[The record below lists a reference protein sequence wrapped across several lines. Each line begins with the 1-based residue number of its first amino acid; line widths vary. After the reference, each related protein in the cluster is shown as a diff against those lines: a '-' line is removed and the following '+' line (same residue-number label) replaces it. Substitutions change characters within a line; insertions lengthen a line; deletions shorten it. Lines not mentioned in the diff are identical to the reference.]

1 MSAIAVQQDTT
12 LFRKVLATL
21 NEAQRRWLVGREALR
36 CGRGGI
42 QRMIET
48 SGLSKPTI
56 LKGIHEIRNKRKL
69 AAEEGRVR
77 RAGGGRKPI
86 EEHDPGV
93 TRLLEEVM
101 DESTVGDPMSP
112 LKWNSKSTYQIQQ
125 YLARQGHRVSAD
137 TVQRRLR
144 MMEYSLQAN
153 RKDKEG
159 ASHAD
164 RDRQFRYLSE
174 SAKRF
179 LGRGEPVISVDTKKK
194 ERVGNFKNNGRK
206 WHQKGQWPK
215 VNVHDFPSLAKGT
228 AIPYGAYDVHRN
240 EGMVNVGMTHDTAEF
255 AVESI
260 RRWWRQFGE
269 RHYPGARRLL
279 ICADSGG
286 SNSARSRAWK
296 YYLQEFSDEAGLEIV
311 VGHYPPGTSKWNK
324 IEHRMFSFLSM
335 NWKGEPLVSF
345 ETVVNMISATKTSQ
359 GLRVKAV
366 LDRGRYETGVKIS
379 DDQMK
384 ELKLRPHQQNPEW
397 NYSLLP
403 RDARPKHL

>member
-1 MSAIAVQQDTT
+1 
-12 LFRKVLATL
+12 LLL
-21 NEAQRRWLVGREALR
+21 N
-36 CGRGGI
+36 
-42 QRMIET
+42 T
-48 SGLSKPTI
+48 
-56 LKGIHEIRNKRKL
+56 H
-69 AAEEGRVR
+69 
-77 RAGGGRKPI
+77 
-86 EEHDPGV
+86 
-93 TRLLEEVM
+93 
-101 DESTVGDPMSP
+101 
-112 LKWNSKSTYQIQQ
+112 
-125 YLARQGHRVSAD
+125 

-159 ASHAD
+159 ASHTD

-174 SAKRF
+174 SAKR
-179 LGRGEPVISVDTKKK
+179 LLVRGEPVISVDTKKK

-206 WHQKGQWPK
+206 WHKKGQSPK

-240 EGMVNVGMTHDTAEF
+240 EGMVNVRDDARHGGVRRRKHPPLVA
-255 AVESI
+255 AVGRAPLSWGTEAI
-260 RRWWRQFGE
+260 DLCRQ
-269 RHYPGARRLL
+269 R
-279 ICADSGG
+279 G
-286 SNSARSRAWK
+286 SNAARSRAWK
-296 YYLQEFSDEAGLEIV
+296 CYLQEFSDEAGLEVV

-324 IEHRMFSFLSM
+324 IEHRMFSFISM

-379 DDQMK
+379 DNQMK

-397 NYSLLP
+397 NYTLLP
-403 RDARPKHL
+403 RDANLKHP